1 MSVWTQ
7 MNRARTS
14 GIRGA
19 LLLLMLTQVAQ
30 AAPASAPA
38 LNMPSVAGPL
48 VTLTWSP
55 VPGAT
60 GYRLS
65 VGTAPG
71 TEGYA
76 YAVGAVTSV
85 SFNSPFVG
93 TGYVRMRAFDATGL
107 GPVSNEVP
115 LTVTTLTPVPA
126 APVGLQASLSGQT
139 VNLSWGPGAGGGAP
153 QAVILEAGTFPGG
166 ANLGAVPR
174 SLSTQVSIP
183 GVAPGTY
190 FVRVYAANASGRSG
204 PSNEVRID
212 MPSGGGCTAPAASS
226 LSVSVSG
233 STVSFAW
240 APVAGAAGYRLEV
253 ASGPS
258 GPVLVSQTFGAG
270 TTAVSY
276 PGAPAGTFYARVIAG
291 SSCGALT
298 ASAVTAFSVAGA
310 PPGSGPRTPDPPPG
324 QRLPLP
330 NMSAVVDAVAR
341 AYPGELRNSCV
352 EHGGNNAWLFRL
364 VQALRQDDTRWGLNW
379 KRGVRNDLSQDI
391 VAYNF
396 AAGPDEDTTNVYI
409 IDVIGGH
416 CGGNPEGAWIDNTE
430 ATRRAGTIGR
440 WTLQPYIR
448 AGGQP

>member
-1 MSVWTQ
+1 MLVWIHVT
-7 MNRARTS
+7 RATTSRTV
-14 GIRGA
+14 GA
-19 LLLLMLTQVAQ
+19 LLCVLLSQVAH
-30 AAPASAPA
+30 AAPASAPL
-38 LNMPSVAGPL
+38 LNPASVVGPQ
-48 VTLTWSP
+48 VTLSWSA

-76 YAVGAVTSV
+76 YPVGAVTTV
-85 SFNSPFVG
+85 TFNSPFVG
-93 TGYVRMRAFDATGL
+93 TGYVRLQAFDATGL

-115 LTVTTLTPVPA
+115 LTVSTLSPAPA

-153 QAVILEAGTFPGG
+153 QAVVLEAGTFPGG
-166 ANLGAVPR
+166 ANLGAVPLP
-174 SLSTQVSIP
+174 LSTRVSVP

-190 FVRVYAANASGRSG
+190 FIRVYAANASGRSG
-204 PSNEVRID
+204 ASNEVRID
-212 MPSGGGCTAPAASS
+212 MPTGGGCTAPTASS

-233 STVSFAW
+233 TTVSFAW

-258 GPVLVSQTFGAG
+258 GPVIVAQNFGAG

-276 PGAPAGTFYARVIAG
+276 PGAPAGTFYARVVSG
-291 SSCGALT
+291 SSCGALS
-298 ASAVTAFSVAGA
+298 ASAVTTFSVAGM
-310 PPGSGPRTPDPPPG
+310 PTGGGPRTPDPPAG

-330 NMSAVVDAVAR
+330 NMTAVVDAVAR
-341 AYPGELRNSCV
+341 AYPGDLRNSCLSS
-352 EHGGNNAWLFRL
+352 GGNRVWLYRL
-364 VQALRQDDTRWGLNW
+364 VQALRRYDTRWGLNW
-379 KRGVRNDLSQDI
+379 KRGNVGDPSDD
-391 VAYNF
+391 VVDYNF
-396 AAGPDEDTTNVYI
+396 GPGADEGTTNVYI
-409 IDVIGGH
+409 VDVIGGH
-416 CGGNPEGAWIDNTE
+416 CGSNPTPAWIDNTE

-440 WTLQPYIR
+440 WTLQPYIA